1 MPVCAF
7 AVSYATLIY
16 VVSLRTKVWLIL
28 ALTIVTALITWPRES
43 DLFKAVGLKNV
54 NLEIEQGLDLQGG
67 AHLVFKADQAELDKL
82 SQEDR
87 EKAMTGLIDVIQKR
101 ANPAGTSEITV
112 QRQGSDRVIVELP
125 GVQNVGEAVDK
136 IGRTAQLTFLE
147 IDASTQQPTET
158 GITGKDIEKAE
169 VGFSE
174 SNQPVVSLQMKGP
187 ATKKFGELTTRLNKT
202 NGQLITL
209 LDDQPIFG
217 PAGVSSPIVD
227 GRAQLEGNF
236 GSIAEARTV
245 ADQITAGALPIPVT
259 LVEERTVGPTLGRE
273 SIAKSIVAGI
283 IGLAVVAVFM
293 ALYYRLAGVFAVGAL
308 IIYTLLTLTIY
319 KLSGLTPYSIVLTL
333 AGTAGFILSIGMA
346 VDANILVFERMKEEL
361 RSGKNYATALESAF
375 DRAWTSIRDSNVAT
389 IITCV
394 ILYFFSGTALIK
406 GFAVTLG
413 LGVLISMFTAIVVS
427 RTMLRLSLRY
437 SWGRKPEF
445 YGVKASEVKQ

>member
-1 MPVCAF
+1 M
-7 AVSYATLIY
+7 YI
-16 VVSLRTKVWLIL
+16 VSLRTKAWLIL
-28 ALTIVTALITWPRES
+28 ALTIITALLAWPRES
-43 DLFKAVGLKNV
+43 DLLKAVGLKNATLQV
-54 NLEIEQGLDLQGG
+54 KQGLDLQGG
-67 AHLVFKADQAELDKL
+67 AHLVFKADDAELNKL
-82 SQEDR
+82 NQADR
-87 EKAMTGLIDVIQKR
+87 EKAMTALIDVIQKR

-112 QRQGSDRVIVELP
+112 QRQGNDRVIVELP

-136 IGRTAQLTFLE
+136 IGKTAQLTILE
-147 IDASTQQPTET
+147 IDPSTQQPAET
-158 GITGKDIEKAE
+158 GITGKDVEKAE
-169 VGFSE
+169 VSFSQ
-174 SNQPVVSLQMKGP
+174 SSQPVVSLQLKGD
-187 ATKKFGELTTRLNKT
+187 AIKKFGDLTTRLNKT
-202 NGQLITL
+202 NGQLVTL
-209 LDDQPIFG
+209 LDDRVVFG
-217 PAGVSSPIVD
+217 PASVSSPITD

-283 IGLAVVAVFM
+283 IGLTVVAAFM
-293 ALYYRLAGVFAVGAL
+293 ILYYRLAGLFAVGAL
-308 IIYTLLTLTIY
+308 VIYTLLTLTIY

-361 RSGKNYATALESAF
+361 RSGKNYVSALESAF

-437 SWGRKPEF
+437 SWGRKPGF
-445 YGVKASEVKQ
+445 YGVKASEVQQS